1 MRHYNDEWIREWC
14 NQNGWTDWFMEP
26 LNHYWA
32 FPPGAVMPEPIPP
45 QILRA
50 IKADKGLCGEEQLW
64 LSAAAVLTIVA
75 SLLSYIAKSPML
87 PLLAQYPCPQSV
99 EFIVCCDRLT

>member
-1 MRHYNDEWIREWC
+1 
-14 NQNGWTDWFMEP
+14 
-26 LNHYWA
+26 
-32 FPPGAVMPEPIPP
+32 MPEPIPP

-75 SLLSYIAKSPML
+75 SLLSYIAKSPM
-87 PLLAQYPCPQSV
+87 PLVFAFAFDAIAAAKL
-99 EFIVCCDRLT
+99 EIDDF